1 MKRTHRNRGFSIAEM
16 MISSVVLVTVI
27 AMSLNVMLTSAKIS
41 RNVIR
46 EYGNSNGSRH
56 AADKIL
62 SEAQHAYAA
71 LSRVDVDGTVFT
83 AHEDNTLIIAKYRTD
98 ASGTIVPNSRDL
110 FIYQVITAGPR
121 QQLWE
126 IQAKQ
131 LDGMPAEGVSK
142 KMVADN
148 LRKFHYR
155 LSRHET
161 LSPVAGVYGSPMNL
175 VSGEPSGNQA
185 RLTAI
190 NAPWKGKQIHDDSDS
205 IYDFRVAIPYQDG
218 LLPAELASIGMS
230 RSGNNLSFSDAD
242 TSGRLDV
249 LLEVDE
255 RYSSNAQD
263 ETRANELSCWI
274 VTQQRDQRGVSELA
288 RSIEANLRN
297 AK

>member
-1 MKRTHRNRGFSIAEM
+1 M

-175 VSGEPSGNQA
+175 VSGEPSGKASRSTTTQIASTTSASRFRTKMGSFLPNSPA
-185 RLTAI
+185 SGCRAAGTISASRMPI
-190 NAPWKGKQIHDDSDS
+190 RRADSMSCWKSMSATHRTPRMKPEPTN
-205 IYDFRVAIPYQDG
+205 FLAG
-218 LLPAELASIGMS
+218 LLPNNATNEESASWLDPS
-230 RSGNNLSFSDAD
+230 RQISAMQSNSTPLREQHEH
-242 TSGRLDV
+242 TSKQGLF
-249 LLEVDE
+249 
-255 RYSSNAQD
+255 
-263 ETRANELSCWI
+263 
-274 VTQQRDQRGVSELA
+274 A
-288 RSIEANLRN
+288 R
-297 AK
+297 